1 MLYALFEYLQ
11 QTDFPG
17 ARLMTYI
24 TFRSGTAFVL
34 AMLIAIF
41 VGKRIIERLQLMQV
55 GEIVRN
61 LDLEGQTKK
70 TGTPTMGGVII
81 ILSIVIPCLLIG
93 NLTNVYMLLMLVAT
107 LWLGSLGFL
116 DDYKKLQKHNKDG
129 IKGKY
134 KIIGQLGIAVILAAT
149 MYFNPDMVTV
159 QNNEVVDETTG
170 RVEEVIYEQEVTKSP
185 ETTLPFVKNNNF
197 NYSWITSWMGQSAGE
212 IGSWIVFLLIVM
224 FLVTATSNG
233 ANLNDGLDGMT
244 AGLSA
249 VAGVALA
256 VMAYLG
262 GNVVYSAYLNI
273 MYIPDSAEL
282 VVYMAAFVGALVGF
296 LWYNAYPAQVFMG
309 DTGSLTLGGII
320 AVYAILIHKELLLPI
335 LCALFY
341 IEDLS
346 VMLQVLYYKKTGGK
360 RIFKMAPLHHHF
372 QKPGN
377 AGINALIQRPIQA
390 IPEAKIVTRF
400 WIIGIIFAV
409 ITFVTLKIR

>member
-212 IGSWIVFLLIVM
+212 VGGWIVFLLIVM